1 MWGLSQQEPVWP
13 GPVGFH
19 QEALTG
25 GLLVGN
31 SLESKSVQER
41 VGVSGRELILRLV
54 FS

>member
-1 MWGLSQQEPVWP
+1 MWP

-31 SLESKSVQER
+31 SLESKSVQVR
-41 VGVSGRELILRLV
+41 VGGFGERTDFMSTFFLIQKLLL
-54 FS
+54 